1 MNPIPEGPNRNFTI
15 SKKRILTN
23 TVYLYLRMLLTI
35 IVGLYASR
43 VLLEKLGFED
53 YGIYNVVGG
62 VIVLFSF
69 LSSALNSATQRFLSV
84 ALGKKDEER
93 LSKIFGTSI
102 HIYILLSVLVFIL
115 AETVGLWFLNYQ
127 MNFPAHRMKA
137 VNWVYHITII
147 TFILNTLRTPY
158 NASIISY
165 EKMSFY
171 AITSIFEA
179 ISKLFIIYLIDK
191 SHIDQLIF
199 YALLVLVIS
208 FILLMWYIIYCHTN
222 FPHLKFLKKADKACF
237 KEMFN
242 FSGWSLFGSF
252 ASIGSSQGIN
262 ILLNIFCGVLVNAG
276 MGIANQVTNVVNQF
290 VSNFQV
296 AFQPQIVKGY
306 ASHEID
312 NVQGLVFLSSR
323 ISFYLLFIISIPFLV
338 EPDYILKLWLGNVPT
353 YASDFT
359 FYLLIMLMIEA
370 IAAPLY
376 MTIQATGKIKEYQ
389 IVVSCILLLN
399 IALAYICLKIGLS
412 PITVVIIRCVVSFVL
427 LLYRVYKTSIILE
440 FSVQEF
446 NRTVLLRT
454 IAVGSIC
461 YAGLYVI
468 KINVTISP
476 IVVILMAIAFSVV
489 IIYLLG
495 INHNER
501 VLFSRL
507 IKKSDN
513 KYNK

>member
-1 MNPIPEGPNRNFTI
+1 
-15 SKKRILTN
+15 
-23 TVYLYLRMLLTI
+23 
-35 IVGLYASR
+35 
-43 VLLEKLGFED
+43 
-53 YGIYNVVGG
+53 
-62 VIVLFSF
+62 
-69 LSSALNSATQRFLSV
+69 
-84 ALGKKDEER
+84 
-93 LSKIFGTSI
+93 
-102 HIYILLSVLVFIL
+102 
-115 AETVGLWFLNYQ
+115 
-127 MNFPAHRMKA
+127 
-137 VNWVYHITII
+137 
-147 TFILNTLRTPY
+147 
-158 NASIISY
+158 
-165 EKMSFY
+165 
-171 AITSIFEA
+171 
-179 ISKLFIIYLIDK
+179 
-191 SHIDQLIF
+191 
-199 YALLVLVIS
+199 
-208 FILLMWYIIYCHTN
+208 
-222 FPHLKFLKKADKACF
+222 
-237 KEMFN
+237 
-242 FSGWSLFGSF
+242 
-252 ASIGSSQGIN
+252 
-262 ILLNIFCGVLVNAG
+262 
-276 MGIANQVTNVVNQF
+276 
-290 VSNFQV
+290 
-296 AFQPQIVKGY
+296 
-306 ASHEID
+306 
-312 NVQGLVFLSSR
+312 
-323 ISFYLLFIISIPFLV
+323 
-338 EPDYILKLWLGNVPT
+338 
-353 YASDFT
+353 
-359 FYLLIMLMIEA
+359 MIEA

>member
-1 MNPIPEGPNRNFTI
+1 
-15 SKKRILTN
+15 
-23 TVYLYLRMLLTI
+23 MLLTI

-84 ALGKKDEER
+84 ALGENNEVR

-102 HIYILLSVLVFIL
+102 HIYVLLSVLVFVL
-115 AETVGLWFLNYQ
+115 AETVGLWFLNNQ

-171 AITSIFEA
+171 AVTSIFEA
-179 ISKLFIIYLIDK
+179 ISKLFIIYLINK

-199 YALLVLVIS
+199 YALLVLAIS
-208 FILLMWYIIYCHTN
+208 FILLVWYIIYCHMN
-222 FPHLKFLKKADKACF
+222 FPHLKFIKKPDKTCF

-290 VSNFQV
+290 VTNFQV

-312 NVQGLVFLSSR
+312 NVQNLVFLSSR
-323 ISFYLLFIISIPFLV
+323 ISFYLLFLISTPFLV
-338 EPDYILKLWLGNVPT
+338 EPDYILKLWLGNVPA
-353 YASDFT
+353 YASEFT
-359 FYLLIMLMIEA
+359 FYLLIVLMIEA
-370 IAAPLY
+370 LAAPLY
-376 MTIQATGKIKEYQ
+376 MTIQATGQIKKYQ
-389 IVVSCILLLN
+389 IIVSCILLLN
-399 IALAYICLKIGLS
+399 IPLGYVCLKIGLS
-412 PITVVIIRCVVSFVL
+412 PVSVVIIRCAVSLIL
-427 LLYRVYKTSIILE
+427 LFYRVYETSVILKY
-440 FSVQEF
+440 SIQKF
-446 NRTVLLRT
+446 NKTVLLKT
-454 IAVGSIC
+454 VAVGSVC
-461 YAGLYVI
+461 YAVFSLI
-468 KINVTISP
+468 KIYITASP
-476 IVVILMAIAFSVV
+476 ITVILMTVAFSVV
-489 IIYLLG
+489 VIYLLG
-495 INHNER
+495 INNNER
-501 VLFSRL
+501 VLFNHLL
-507 IKKSDN
+507 IKKIKN
-513 KYNK
+513 LI